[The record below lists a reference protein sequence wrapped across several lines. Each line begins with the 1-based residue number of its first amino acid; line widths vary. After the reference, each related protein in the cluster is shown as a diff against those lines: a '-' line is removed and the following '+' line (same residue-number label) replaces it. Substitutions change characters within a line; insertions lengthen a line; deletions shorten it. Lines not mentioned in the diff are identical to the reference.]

1 LIPLEITAN
10 RAQNRPFRVQ
20 WVSTAAANQLGQEDA
35 EQNLSEKEEVR
46 ERASASVRPRQ
57 LEQEL
62 KGPSHRS
69 KCLIAQ
75 LNASW
80 RIVDDPLQWILQRR
94 KGESANDP

>member
-1 LIPLEITAN
+1 MGWHC
-10 RAQNRPFRVQ
+10 RCKR
-20 WVSTAAANQLGQEDA
+20 QENG